1 MGFWSIIGNAISS
14 VAKKVYV
21 VIKEN
26 LGDVMS
32 SVATWIKE
40 NIFDLNE
47 APSYTPENAT
57 VDETKKINE
66 LIEKC
71 IDGYSKESKE
81 CDQMTQKVVT
91 ERFKTIIELLDKV
104 NEMSNPPIIDE
115 YIFQIFQLKLKEINE
130 SLDNIYSKQIANVF
144 SLNNNKLLNIL
155 KLDKGFEKKNKLNN
169 LAKETIEN
177 ANKELTRNLK
187 GAVEKQQNFIME
199 KLNRYMEDR
208 QNILE
213 ISKKETENIIDSLG
227 KDKEDRQKLEAK
239 YDNIID
245 KLDLLES
252 LMRA

>member
-245 KLDLLES
+245 KLDLLEN

>member
-81 CDQMTQKVVT
+81 C
-91 ERFKTIIELLDKV
+91 
-104 NEMSNPPIIDE
+104 N
-115 YIFQIFQLKLKEINE
+115 
-130 SLDNIYSKQIANVF
+130 
-144 SLNNNKLLNIL
+144 
-155 KLDKGFEKKNKLNN
+155 
-169 LAKETIEN
+169 
-177 ANKELTRNLK
+177 
-187 GAVEKQQNFIME
+187 
-199 KLNRYMEDR
+199 
-208 QNILE
+208 
-213 ISKKETENIIDSLG
+213 
-227 KDKEDRQKLEAK
+227 
-239 YDNIID
+239 
-245 KLDLLES
+245 
-252 LMRA
+252 

>member
-213 ISKKETENIIDSLG
+213 ISKKETENIIDSLE
-227 KDKEDRQKLEAK
+227 KIKKIVK
-239 YDNIID
+239 N
-245 KLDLLES
+245 
-252 LMRA
+252 

>member
-1 MGFWSIIGNAISS
+1 MGFWSTIGNAISS

-26 LGDVMS
+26 LGDVVS

-91 ERFKTIIELLDKV
+91 KRFKTIIELLNKV

-187 GAVEKQQNFIME
+187 GAIEKQQNFIME

-227 KDKEDRQKLEAK
+227 KDKEERQKLEAK

-245 KLDLLES
+245 KLDLLEN

>member
-1 MGFWSIIGNAISS
+1 MGFWSTIGNAISS

-155 KLDKGFEKKNKLNN
+155 KLDKG
-169 LAKETIEN
+169 
-177 ANKELTRNLK
+177 LTRNLK

-227 KDKEDRQKLEAK
+227 KDKEERQKLEAK